1 MKTYRAPGM
10 EQRALRV
17 FLGSLNSLRTHLTPA
32 LLARANTE
40 IWGSE

>member
-1 MKTYRAPGM
+1 MKTYCAPGM
-10 EQRALRV
+10 EQHALRV